1 MKYVVVLVSA
11 LLLHASTAL
20 AQEEAETVA
29 EPTTEGGSATQPA
42 EPATKKRSVYYRK
55 ARGWLWIEGLIGVS
69 AYDPD
74 QFGSLSAAAIEN
86 APRLKGPEYGFA
98 VGTPFG
104 GPFFLGFFYRQ
115 ASYGQYKLL
124 KTGLDMQGSI
134 MIPYV
139 HIILRGSI
147 GYAKTFKGNPYGLEN
162 VDNGGVAFTGGFGV
176 RIPIIFEIYNDAMIY
191 EDHRRSRW
199 IYPQLKE
206 EQRADQCN
214 KCGECTEVCPQEIDI
229 PGWLEK
235 AHAFLAPEE
244 ESGS

>member
-20 AQEEAETVA
+20 AQEETATVA
-29 EPTTEGGSATQPA
+29 EPTTEGGSATEPA

-86 APRLKGPEYGFA
+86 APRLTGPEYGFA

-115 ASYGQYKLL
+115 ASYDQYKLL

-147 GYAKTFKGNPYGLEN
+147 GFAKTFKGNPYGLQN
-162 VDNGGVAFTGGFGV
+162 VDNGGVAFTGGFGL
-176 RIPIIFEIYNDAMIY
+176 RIPII
-191 EDHRRSRW
+191 RW
-199 IYPQLKE
+199 ISFASTFDWTYIALAM
-206 EQRADQCN
+206 R
-214 KCGECTEVCPQEIDI
+214 GENPID
-229 PGWLEK
+229 
-235 AHAFLAPEE
+235 
-244 ESGS
+244 GSSVRNWINGQQFGLTCALTFQFIGVRKD

>member
-1 MKYVVVLVSA
+1 MKFILVVICA
-11 LLLHASTAL
+11 LLLHGATVR
-20 AQEEAETVA
+20 AQEEGSTVT
-29 EPTTEGGSATQPA
+29 EPTAEGEPAAQPA
-42 EPATKKRSVYYRK
+42 EPAAEKRSVYYRK

-86 APRLKGPEYGFA
+86 APRLRGPEYGFA
-98 VGTPFG
+98 IGTPFG

-115 ASYGQYKLL
+115 ASYDQYRLL

-147 GYAKTFKGNPYGLEN
+147 GYAKTFKGNPYGLQN

-176 RIPIIFEIYNDAMIY
+176 RIPII
-191 EDHRRSRW
+191 RW
-199 IYPQLKE
+199 ISFASTFDWTYIALAM
-206 EQRADQCN
+206 R
-214 KCGECTEVCPQEIDI
+214 GENPIDGSSVRNWI
-229 PGWLEK
+229 NGQQFGLT
-235 AHAFLAPEE
+235 LALTFQFI
-244 ESGS
+244 GVRKD